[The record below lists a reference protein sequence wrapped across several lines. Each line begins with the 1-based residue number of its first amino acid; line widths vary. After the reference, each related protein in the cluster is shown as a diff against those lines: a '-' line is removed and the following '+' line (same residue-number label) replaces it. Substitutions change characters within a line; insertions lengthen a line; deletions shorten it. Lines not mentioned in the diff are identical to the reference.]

1 MKYKN
6 PKICILGGGWS
17 NERLISLKSS
27 NDVFNCL
34 KSNGHDVI
42 FFDMSVDSFED
53 LEKIITENSIDLVF
67 NLIHGE
73 GGEDGTVQKYLDMLS
88 VDYCGSDEKSSKISF
103 NKYDTKKIWQQNGF
117 IIPEYELFISQDYD
131 YCNKK
136 FGEHFFIKD
145 TCSGSSNNIY
155 LISNLNDFNDFK
167 NKYDSN
173 RQFIIEEKIN
183 SDEYTAAILHGK
195 LLPIIKI
202 KPDNDFY
209 DYDAKYASNL
219 TEFTF
224 PKINNDLFSSINET
238 ILNAFNIIGCSGW
251 GRIDFFIKN
260 NNIILL
266 ELNTIPGMTDHSLV
280 PKAAK
285 ENGID
290 YYNLILNILDIC
302 PR

>member
-42 FFDMSVDSFED
+42 FFDMSFDSFDD

-103 NKYDTKKIWQQNGF
+103 NKYDTKKIWQKNGF
-117 IIPEYELFISQDYD
+117 IIPEYELFVSQDYD

-136 FGEHFFIKD
+136 FGENFFIKD

-155 LISNLNDFNDFK
+155 LISNLIDFDDFK
-167 NKYDSN
+167 NSHDKN

-183 SDEYTAAILHGK
+183 SDEYTAAILHDK

-209 DYDAKYASNL
+209 DYNAKYASNL

-238 ILNAFNIIGCSGW
+238 ILNAFNIIGCSRW
-251 GRIDFFIKN
+251 GRIDFFLKN